1 MRCSIAAALA
11 LTAASSLAAQSV
23 PAIPDLSI
31 ATPIGGNWSWAQTAE
46 GSQAT
51 FADANSKPQ
60 MIIGCARS
68 TRRVSISRTAS
79 STAPSVSIW
88 TSSQSRT
95 LPASFDSAT
104 GRLSAEVAAF
114 DPLLDAL
121 ATSRGRIG
129 VIVAGTPAL
138 VVPAWA
144 ELARVVEDCR
154 V

>member
-11 LTAASSLAAQSV
+11 LIAASSLPAQTESAV
-23 PAIPDLSI
+23 PDLTT
-31 ATPIGGNWSWAQTAE
+31 ATPIGGNWSWTQTSE

-51 FADANSKPQ
+51 FTDANSKPKL
-60 MIIGCARS
+60 IVRCARS
-68 TRRVSISRTAS
+68 TRRVSISKAAS
-79 STAPSVSIW
+79 STA
-88 TSSQSRT
+88 QSRN
-95 LPASFDSAT
+95 LRASFDSAS
-104 GRLSAEVAAF
+104 GRLRAELAAF